1 LVIASIRG
9 TLSTKT
15 TSQLVVDVNGVGYL
29 INVTGATA
37 AKLGIGEQV
46 SLFTAMVVREDAMT
60 LFGFLTALEQ
70 ELFDLLRSVTGVGPK
85 SALAILGSLSTAEIA
100 SAVALDNDAAF
111 KAVSGIGP
119 KTAKLITVTLAGKLS
134 HLVLVSAAD
143 SAPKETD
150 FGSVVQALVSLG
162 WPEKSSQDAV
172 REAAATIKSG
182 EGRDVVLRLALSKL
196 GNSKSTLAGN
206 K

>member
-1 LVIASIRG
+1 VIASIRG
-9 TLSTKT
+9 TLTTKT
-15 TSQLVVDVNGVGYL
+15 NGQLVVDVNGVGYL
-29 INVTGATA
+29 LNATGTTA
-37 AKLGIGEQV
+37 SKLSIGEQV

-60 LFGFLTALEQ
+60 LFGFSTSLEQ

-85 SALAILGSLSTAEIA
+85 SALAILGALSTAEIA
-100 SAVALDNDAAF
+100 SAVALDNDSAF

-134 HLVLVSAAD
+134 HLVLTYSAETT
-143 SAPKETD
+143 PKETD
-150 FGSVVQALVSLG
+150 FGSVVEALVSLG
-162 WPEKSSQDAV
+162 WPERAAQDAV
-172 REAAATIKSG
+172 REVSATAKPG
-182 EGRDVVLRLALSKL
+182 DGRDVVLRLALSKL

>member
-1 LVIASIRG
+1 MIASIRG
-9 TLSTKT
+9 IVNAKT

-29 INVTGATA
+29 LHVTANTA
-37 AKLGIGEQV
+37 AKHQLGTET
-46 SLFTAMVVREDAMT
+46 SLFTAMIVREDAMT
-60 LFGFLTALEQ
+60 LYGFLSSLEQ

-85 SALAILGSLSTAEIA
+85 SALAILGSLTTAEIA

-134 HLVLVSAAD
+134 HLVLVDQAD
-143 SAPKETD
+143 AVQVEAD
-150 FGSVVQALVSLG
+150 FGSVVEALVSLG
-162 WPEKSSQDAV
+162 WPERAAQEAV
-172 REAAATIKSG
+172 RQAAAEVKPG
-182 EGRDVVLRLALSKL
+182 EGRDIVLRQALAKL
-196 GNSKSTLAGN
+196 GNNKSTLTSG